1 MRVLVVGASG
11 LIGCHVVARLIAGGF
26 AVTGVARDVTAAC
39 RRVPDV
45 AWRSLDMASADVEA
59 WLPALEEVT
68 AVVNCAG
75 ALQDNPGDDLAGVHV
90 RGLARLTEAC
100 AASGVRRFI
109 QISASTIDRGGD
121 AFSMTKQAGDA
132 LLGRTGLDWL
142 ILRPGLVLAPTV
154 HGGSAL
160 LRGLAGFPGVMPAVH
175 ADATIRLVS
184 VEDLAEAVARSL
196 APGAPSRA
204 ALDLVSAEAV
214 SLGALLVRLRAWLG
228 FVPVRLV
235 ELPAPVARLTA
246 HLADAAAWLGWRS
259 PMRSTALRQLAGGV
273 DGRVGDAA
281 VLGLD
286 LQSLDRILA
295 GRPSSVQ
302 DRRHARTYFLA
313 PVILVG
319 LSLFWLVSGL
329 VGLASQVQA
338 TAVLTEAGMST
349 DLARGF
355 VLGGVGA
362 DLTLAALVLVRRT
375 SGWALAGMIAV
386 TLAYLAGA
394 TLWRP
399 DLWLDPLGPLV
410 KTLPAALLALCA
422 LTLQEKR

>member
-11 LIGCHVVARLIAGGF
+11 LIGAHVVARLLAGGF
-26 AVTGVARDVTAAC
+26 QVTGVARHVAAAS

-45 AWRSLDMASADVEA
+45 AWRSLDMASATVEA
-59 WLPALEEVT
+59 WRDPLEGVE

-100 AASGVRRFI
+100 EAASVRRFI
-109 QISASTIDRGGD
+109 QISASTIDRGAD
-121 AFSMTKQAGDA
+121 AFSTTKLAGDA
-132 LLGRTGLDWL
+132 HLSQTGLDWL
-142 ILRPGLVLAPTV
+142 ILRPGLVLAPAV

-184 VEDLAEAVARSL
+184 VEDLAGAVVRGL
-196 APGAPSRA
+196 APGAPSGV
-204 ALDLVSAEAV
+204 ALDLVAAEAV
-214 SLGALLVRLRAWLG
+214 SLVTLLTRLRAWLG
-228 FVPVRLV
+228 LAPAPLV
-235 ELPAPVARLTA
+235 NLPAPAAWITA
-246 HLADAAAWLGWRS
+246 HIADAAAWLGWRS

-273 DGRVGDAA
+273 DGRPGDAA

-286 LQSLDRILA
+286 LQSLDRIMA

-302 DRRHARTYFLA
+302 DRLHARGYFLQ
-313 PVILVG
+313 PLVLTG

-329 VGLASQVQA
+329 IGLASAAQA
-338 TAVLTEAGMST
+338 TAVLTVAGVSP

-355 VLGGVGA
+355 VLAGVGV
-362 DLTLAALVLVRRT
+362 DLALAVLVLVRRT
-375 SGWALAGMIAV
+375 SRWALAGMILV

-399 DLWLDPLGPLV
+399 DLWLDPMGPLV
-410 KTLPAALLALCA
+410 KSLPAALLALCA
-422 LTLQEKR
+422 LALQDER

>member
-1 MRVLVVGASG
+1 
-11 LIGCHVVARLIAGGF
+11 
-26 AVTGVARDVTAAC
+26 
-39 RRVPDV
+39 
-45 AWRSLDMASADVEA
+45 
-59 WLPALEEVT
+59 
-68 AVVNCAG
+68 
-75 ALQDNPGDDLAGVHV
+75 
-90 RGLARLTEAC
+90 
-100 AASGVRRFI
+100 
-109 QISASTIDRGGD
+109 
-121 AFSMTKQAGDA
+121 
-132 LLGRTGLDWL
+132 
-142 ILRPGLVLAPTV
+142 
-154 HGGSAL
+154 
-160 LRGLAGFPGVMPAVH
+160 MPAVH

-184 VEDLAEAVARSL
+184 VEDLAEAVVRSL
-196 APGAPSRA
+196 APGAPSGA

-235 ELPAPVARLTA
+235 ELPAPVAQLTA

-302 DRRHARTYFLA
+302 DRRHARTYFLT

>member
-11 LIGCHVVARLIAGGF
+11 LIGGHVVARLLAEGF
-26 AVTGVARDVTAAC
+26 QVAGVARDVTSAR

-45 AWRSLDMASADVEA
+45 AWRSLDMASAEVGAWREPLEGVE
-59 WLPALEEVT
+59 

-75 ALQDNPGDDLAGVHV
+75 ALQGNPGDDLAGVHV

-100 AASGVRRFI
+100 EASGVRRFI

-121 AFSMTKQAGDA
+121 AFSTTKQAGDA
-132 LLGRTGLDWL
+132 ALARTRLDWL
-142 ILRPGLVLAPTV
+142 ILRPGLVLAPAV

-160 LRGLAGFPGVMPAVH
+160 LRGLAGFPGLLPAVH
-175 ADATIRLVS
+175 ADAAIRLVS
-184 VEDLAEAVARSL
+184 VEDLAEAVVRGLS
-196 APGAPSRA
+196 PGAPSRQ

-228 FVPVRLV
+228 FAPVRLV
-235 ELPAPVARLTA
+235 GIPAPLARFA
-246 HLADAAAWLGWRS
+246 ARIADAVAWLGWRT
-259 PMRSTALRQLAGGV
+259 PMRSTALGQLAGGV
-273 DGRVGDAA
+273 DGRVDDAA

-286 LQSLDRILA
+286 LRSLEGILA
-295 GRPSSVQ
+295 ARPSSAQ

-313 PVILVG
+313 PVVLTG

-329 VGLASQVQA
+329 IGLASQAQA
-338 TAVLTEAGMST
+338 TAVLTLAGLSPE
-349 DLARGF
+349 LSRGF
-355 VLGGVGA
+355 VLAGVA
-362 DLTLAALVLVRRT
+362 VDLALAALVVVRRT
-375 SGWALAGMIAV
+375 SRWALAGMVGV

-399 DLWLDPLGPLV
+399 DLWLDPMGPLV

-422 LTLQEKR
+422 MALQEDR